1 MIVARRRKRL
11 SLLFLLLLTA
21 ATLYLSFVI
30 AQPFLTPI
38 ITATILAVAIYPL
51 FRRISR
57 YLRNPSV
64 AALVGTLLVVIA
76 IVVPA
81 VLLVNKLAHETTA
94 LYGWLN
100 ERQSVEGGWS
110 QYLGTLVDPPL
121 QWVAERTGLSQQQLR
136 QAALGRLQNLSTTLL
151 NWAKSMAVNIGG
163 TTVDTVIMLL
173 TLFFLLRDGEWIRQ
187 RIGAVLP
194 LESHRY
200 DQLVDTVSAS
210 IAANM
215 YGVLAV
221 AVAQGILGAIGYA
234 IAGLPSVVLWSLAT
248 AIFSMIPLAGAAAVW
263 VTACV
268 YLGAIGDWG
277 RAIFMAIW
285 GAAVVST
292 ADNIVRPLVLSE
304 KVKLHTLLIFFS
316 LLGGV
321 KAFGIIGLFVGPIIV
336 SVTMALL
343 KMLEDERGSWE
354 GNPGVVATSN
364 LQSDFGN
371 EDIAGRDDR

>member
-1 MIVARRRKRL
+1 MTVARRRKRL

-30 AQPFLTPI
+30 AEPFLTPI
-38 ITATILAVAIYPL
+38 MTATLLAVAIYPL
-51 FRRISR
+51 FRRMSR

-76 IVVPA
+76 IVLPA
-81 VLLVNKLAHETTA
+81 VLLVTKLAHETTA
-94 LYGWLN
+94 LYSWLN

-110 QYLGTLVDPPL
+110 QYLGKLLDPPL
-121 QWVAERTGLSQQQLR
+121 QWVADRTSLSQEQLQ
-136 QAALGRLQNLSTTLL
+136 QAALGRLQVLSTTLL

-163 TTVDTVIMLL
+163 TVVDTVIMLL
-173 TLFFLLRDGEWIRQ
+173 TLFFLLRDGEWIRR

-194 LESHRY
+194 LEPHRY
-200 DQLVDTVSAS
+200 DQLVDTISAS

-221 AVAQGILGAIGYA
+221 AVAQGTLGAIGYL
-234 IAGLPSVVLWSLAT
+234 IAGLPSVVLWSVAT
-248 AIFSMIPLAGAAAVW
+248 ATFSMIPLAGAAAVW
-263 VTACV
+263 VTASI
-268 YLGAIGDWG
+268 YLVAIGNWG
-277 RAIFMAIW
+277 RATFMVIW
-285 GAAVVST
+285 GAAVIST

-336 SVTMALL
+336 SVAMALL
-343 KMLEDERGSWE
+343 KMLEDERGNWE
-354 GNPGVVATSN
+354 GRSAVVAASN
-364 LQSDFGN
+364 VQNEFG
-371 EDIAGRDDR
+371 DRKVAGRDNR